1 MCRIDD
7 VLKIIESSE
16 NNIKERA
23 VIIGDFQEKISLVE
37 KIIEGKFYE
46 LAQKY
51 EDPSFLKEVEIG
63 YREIMA
69 TGPKEPFGKE
79 AKEQQAGSTTLNR
92 CGWCKFSVGKK
103 SLYNYLIDNSCSFF
117 EDDSYPPSQFNQE
130 CKLKQLVKN
139 NDFFTRIRHNLSQ
152 KYINKL
158 LGINDFC
165 KATLSTIKKEISVFR

>member
-1 MCRIDD
+1 M
-7 VLKIIESSE
+7 
-16 NNIKERA
+16 
-23 VIIGDFQEKISLVE
+23 
-37 KIIEGKFYE
+37 
-46 LAQKY
+46 
-51 EDPSFLKEVEIG
+51 EIG

-69 TGPKEPFGKE
+69 TGPKEPFWQRGKRTTSRFNHT
-79 AKEQQAGSTTLNR
+79 QQVRLVQVFG
-92 CGWCKFSVGKK
+92 GKK

-158 LGINDFC
+158 WG
-165 KATLSTIKKEISVFR
+165 